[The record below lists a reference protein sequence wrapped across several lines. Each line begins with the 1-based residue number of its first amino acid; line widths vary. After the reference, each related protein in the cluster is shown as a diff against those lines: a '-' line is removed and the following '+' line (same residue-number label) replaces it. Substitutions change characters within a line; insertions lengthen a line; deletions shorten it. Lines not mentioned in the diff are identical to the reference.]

1 MKSIFLNIFKVLVV
15 SVSLIATNV
24 SANDGSA
31 FVEQVDSGKQQPLSA
46 ERQVATFSTPGDGAI
61 NNIDVE
67 NINRDDLL
75 SPPGI
80 NRNVS
85 VVIQR
90 GERNRAT
97 VDTQGGRNATFQF
110 QQGTELASQVNIFG
124 TRNAIIT
131 DQKGNS
137 LKSDI
142 YVVGGNKSILHVQR
156 GTGTSPSHTP
166 LVYSG
171 AEREFELI
179 LDTPRGRLTK
189 AIPQ

>member
-1 MKSIFLNIFKVLVV
+1 MKSIFLNIFKALVV
-15 SVSLIATNV
+15 VFLATNV

-31 FVEQVDSGKQQPLSA
+31 FVEQVSSEKQQPLSDD
-46 ERQVATFSTPGDGAI
+46 RQVATFSTPGGGSI
-61 NNIDVE
+61 NSIDVE

-80 NRNVS
+80 NRSVS

-110 QQGTELASQVNIFG
+110 QQGTELVSKVNLLG
-124 TRNAIIT
+124 ARNAIVT

-142 YVVGGNKSILHVQR
+142 YIVGGNKSILHVQR
-156 GTGTSPSHTP
+156 GTGTLPSHTP
-166 LVYSG
+166 LIYSG
-171 AEREFELI
+171 AERESELI

-189 AIPQ
+189 TIPQ